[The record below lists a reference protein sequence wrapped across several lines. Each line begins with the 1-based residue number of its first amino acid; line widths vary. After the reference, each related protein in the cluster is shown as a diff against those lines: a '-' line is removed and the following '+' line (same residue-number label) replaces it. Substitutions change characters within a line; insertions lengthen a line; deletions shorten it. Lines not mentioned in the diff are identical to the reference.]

1 MNMVKIVCP
10 KCGAEGKL
18 SLVETSYTGP
28 RRCWKCRELFTIT
41 IVNNQVRSS
50 DPLSEEEFQKQMEA
64 KAAKEGITN
73 LRFTHSGQNDDIPRL
88 SSERRRNY
96 NQPFNQPSNQ
106 PSSPPTVQ
114 AEPEKPKTPT
124 TPPEKFRTFVPL
136 EETPSQKEPE
146 KPKTPKTPP
155 DRFRTFVPLEEPSNK
170 EQEPKKPQSPQK
182 PQSPI
187 TPPDRFRTFIP
198 PAT

>member
-1 MNMVKIVCP
+1 MNMVKIICP

-50 DPLSEEEFQKQMEA
+50 DPLSEEEFQKQIEA

-73 LRFTHSGQNDDIPRL
+73 LKFTHPGQNDDIPRL
-88 SSERRRNY
+88 SPERRRNY
-96 NQPFNQPSNQ
+96 NQPSNQ
-106 PSSPPTVQ
+106 PPSQPVVQ
-114 AEPEKPKTPT
+114 AEPEKPKTPI
-124 TPPEKFRTFVPL
+124 TPPDRFRTFVPL
-136 EETPSQKEPE
+136 EEPPSQKEPE

-155 DRFRTFVPLEEPSNK
+155 DRFRTFVPLEEPPSQK
-170 EQEPKKPQSPQK
+170 EPEKPKTPK
-182 PQSPI
+182 

>member
-1 MNMVKIVCP
+1 MNMVTIKCP

-28 RRCWKCRELFTIT
+28 RRCWKCHELFTIT

-50 DPLSEEEFQKQMEA
+50 EPLSEEEYQKQMEA

-73 LRFTHSGQNDDIPRL
+73 LKFSKPGQDDDIPRL
-88 SSERRRNY
+88 SPERRRNY

-106 PSSPPTVQ
+106 PSTQPPVQ

-124 TPPEKFRTFVPL
+124 TPP
-136 EETPSQKEPE
+136 
-146 KPKTPKTPP
+146 
-155 DRFRTFVPLEEPSNK
+155 DRFRTFVPLEDTYEEP
-170 EQEPKKPQSPQK
+170 PKPAPKS
-182 PQSPI
+182 
-187 TPPDRFRTFIP
+187 PPDRFRPFIP